1 MENIGLIGAGTMGKP
16 IGANLLTA
24 GYTLLVVVHRNQ
36 TPIDDLVDRGAKE
49 MESYDEIVSEA
60 DVVILNLPSSIEVE
74 EVIYS
79 PGNLLEALSNGKI
92 VIDMGTS
99 DPSSTIKIAEDLA
112 KRGVDML
119 DSPVSGGEVGAT
131 EGTLSVMVGGKRKV
145 FEQMLPLLQVIGS
158 TINYIGGHGIISME
172 YIVLGWF
179 VKYMSHFAYSKVS
192 RVPYLLRD

>member
-1 MENIGLIGAGTMGKP
+1 MGKP